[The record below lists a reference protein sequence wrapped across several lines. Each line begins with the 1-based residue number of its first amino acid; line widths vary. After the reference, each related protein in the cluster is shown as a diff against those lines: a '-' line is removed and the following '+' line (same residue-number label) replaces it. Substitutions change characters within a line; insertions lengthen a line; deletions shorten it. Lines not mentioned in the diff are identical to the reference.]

1 MTWLEVSLLCVVMC
15 LLFVVMSSID
25 DMGLAGRWV
34 IVSCADVDVDVDR
47 FIWRDSDLMLRIL
60 YTVSC
65 DFVVHKSKEATNRKA
80 IPVRK
85 SRAPFSRIC
94 NQNTLNSSWSN
105 LNLLRP
111 IGGLHQYLKPR
122 VEKYSKTNV
131 GTLKHPNL
139 NMQAFT

>member
-25 DMGLAGRWV
+25 DMDLAGRWV

-80 IPVRK
+80 IPVRQ
-85 SRAPFSRIC
+85 SRAPFSNIC
-94 NQNTLNSSWSN
+94 NQITYSQLLLEQISTCFVQSSGYTNISA
-105 LNLLRP
+105 
-111 IGGLHQYLKPR
+111 PR
-122 VEKYSKTNV
+122 REI
-131 GTLKHPNL
+131 
-139 NMQAFT
+139 